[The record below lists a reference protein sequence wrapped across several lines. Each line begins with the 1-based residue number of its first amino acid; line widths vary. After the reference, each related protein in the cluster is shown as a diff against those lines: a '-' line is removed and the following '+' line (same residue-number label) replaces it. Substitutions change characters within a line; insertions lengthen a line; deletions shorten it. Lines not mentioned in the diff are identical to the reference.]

1 MLTKNWKAKNMDQSG
16 FSASPWA
23 AMLGHHS
30 IGSNEHPG
38 FVAHAHNAA
47 VVHHHAHH
55 NIPMDLHVAQGFPYY
70 RYVFNTSNTYNSL
83 HLYHLQCKESL
94 HSYCCFR
101 KSKKKNNVSSSI
113 NRWISIR
120 LINRIII
127 FCFIPK
133 ILVTHMW
140 ITEKWIEFHLAN

>member
-1 MLTKNWKAKNMDQSG
+1 MDQSG

-70 RYVFNTSNTYNSL
+70 RYVFYTSNTYNFL
-83 HLYHLQCKESL
+83 HLYHLQCKKVSILYYSFQKREKKCFFFHKSVNFNSIDQQKYNFL
-94 HSYCCFR
+94 FHSKNTGDTYVNNGKMNRVPFGKLIR
-101 KSKKKNNVSSSI
+101 KKQNN
-113 NRWISIR
+113 
-120 LINRIII
+120 
-127 FCFIPK
+127 K
-133 ILVTHMW
+133 M
-140 ITEKWIEFHLAN
+140 